1 MYMMYSLPSEIK
13 GLQLIII
20 IINKYRQFT
29 ALCKR
34 KKRYTAIL
42 NGRNGISD
50 RHAQF
55 MLLKTHPEVTS
66 RWEKLCIACVE
77 D

>member
-1 MYMMYSLPSEIK
+1 MYKMNVTEIK
-13 GLQLIII
+13 GLLIII
-20 IINKYRQFT
+20 IHKYRRDT

-42 NGRNGISD
+42 TGRNGFSD
-50 RHAQF
+50 RHTQF

-77 D
+77 G